1 MWCAPIKNADVSPR
15 SLIPVLTITWDY
27 AYLIEVHVQG
37 DTATLTCGTEADFPE
52 FEVTCDALDA
62 LAPYLEIHSA
72 WRAFPAGVEPPLIP
86 YVQERTGRST
96 FSTEGAGYDNG
107 YAVSA

>member
-1 MWCAPIKNADVSPR
+1 MPSSKSGLSTRSPIPIR
-15 SLIPVLTITWDY
+15 TITWDY
-27 AYLIEVHVQG
+27 AYLLEVQVQG
-37 DTATLTCGTEADFPE
+37 DSAILTCGTEADFAD

-86 YVQERTGRST
+86 YVQKRTGRST
-96 FSTEGAGYDNG
+96 FSTEGASYDND
-107 YAVSA
+107 YAFSA